1 MKGYL
6 SRVLIVY
13 GGIFAIVNLQWA
25 IVGPSLISCSPE
37 QAGGFVFRTALVWL
51 GCLLAGAA
59 VVFGLS
65 APVRRG
71 LKKLGESTL
80 SDHELHIVHRRN
92 RLLPLY
98 LCLLM
103 TGMIVVFGAAVH
115 LISRTHIVLPPF
127 TWWIATLGAGLVLP
141 ACLFGLLHHG
151 THLVHDRLY
160 RECRSRSLMHD
171 PAGFRVETRTLGFFF
186 AVNAGLLLWAGAF
199 GFSEGACRVEGVQAG
214 LFTLLGV
221 AGFLCMVWLAAAA
234 HFTMSIAPVKR
245 TAHMIGYLSAG
256 GWSGTARLSVDSGDE
271 VGKAAA
277 GINDL
282 MDRINE
288 AVRGVEE
295 TAAGVEHSSRDVSSC
310 ADDLMSLLLE
320 QAASVEAVAQTIE
333 EMTSFIKQNALS
345 AESGREK
352 TRGMVN
358 MAGRSEASM
367 RALVDAMERIS
378 MASRK
383 IGDIVS
389 TVNEVA
395 FQTNL
400 LALNASVEAA
410 RAGEHGKGFAVVA
423 QEVRALA
430 QRSADAANQIKAL
443 IEDTVGKIGAG
454 DELAKNAEKS
464 MTGII
469 GEIGELSETI
479 EEFASI
485 SSEQA
490 DRVDDLNK
498 SVARMDSVTQR
509 NAAAIHRL
517 SGSAEGML
525 CSAGTLAGEVTRFKQ
540 AVSGRP
546 AAGSRFR
553 SLASCGEEADDQ
565 EIE

>member
-1 MKGYL
+1 
-6 SRVLIVY
+6 
-13 GGIFAIVNLQWA
+13 
-25 IVGPSLISCSPE
+25 
-37 QAGGFVFRTALVWL
+37 
-51 GCLLAGAA
+51 
-59 VVFGLS
+59 
-65 APVRRG
+65 
-71 LKKLGESTL
+71 
-80 SDHELHIVHRRN
+80 
-92 RLLPLY
+92 
-98 LCLLM
+98 
-103 TGMIVVFGAAVH
+103 
-115 LISRTHIVLPPF
+115 
-127 TWWIATLGAGLVLP
+127 
-141 ACLFGLLHHG
+141 
-151 THLVHDRLY
+151 
-160 RECRSRSLMHD
+160 
-171 PAGFRVETRTLGFFF
+171 
-186 AVNAGLLLWAGAF
+186 
-199 GFSEGACRVEGVQAG
+199 
-214 LFTLLGV
+214 
-221 AGFLCMVWLAAAA
+221 
-234 HFTMSIAPVKR
+234 
-245 TAHMIGYLSAG
+245 
-256 GWSGTARLSVDSGDE
+256 
-271 VGKAAA
+271 
-277 GINDL
+277 
-282 MDRINE
+282 
-288 AVRGVEE
+288 
-295 TAAGVEHSSRDVSSC
+295 VEHSSRDVSSC

-525 CSAGTLAGEVTRFKQ
+525 CSAGTLAGEVARFKQ
-540 AVSGRP
+540 AVSGRF
-546 AAGSRFR
+546 AAGSGFR
-553 SLASCGEEADDQ
+553 PLASCGEEADDQ

>member
-1 MKGYL
+1 
-6 SRVLIVY
+6 
-13 GGIFAIVNLQWA
+13 
-25 IVGPSLISCSPE
+25 
-37 QAGGFVFRTALVWL
+37 
-51 GCLLAGAA
+51 
-59 VVFGLS
+59 
-65 APVRRG
+65 
-71 LKKLGESTL
+71 
-80 SDHELHIVHRRN
+80 
-92 RLLPLY
+92 
-98 LCLLM
+98 M
-103 TGMIVVFGAAVH
+103 TGMIAVFGAAVH

-127 TWWIATLGAGLVLP
+127 TWWIATSGSGLVLP

-151 THLVHDRLY
+151 THPVHDRLH
-160 RECRSRSLMHD
+160 RECRSRSLMHES
-171 PAGFRVETRTLGFFF
+171 AGIRLETRTLGFFF
-186 AVNAGLLLWAGAF
+186 AVSAGLLLWAGAF

-221 AGFLCMVWLAAAA
+221 AGFLCMIWLAAAA
-234 HFTMSIAPVKR
+234 HFTMFIAPVKG
-245 TAHMIGYLSAG
+245 TADMIGYLSAG
-256 GWSGTARLSVDSGDE
+256 GWSGTARLAVDSGDD

-295 TAAGVEHSSRDVSSC
+295 TAAGVEQSSRDVSSC

-345 AESGREK
+345 AESSRGK
-352 TRGMVN
+352 TRSMVN
-358 MAGRSEASM
+358 MAGRSETSM
-367 RALVDAMERIS
+367 RALVDAMEGIS
-378 MASRK
+378 LASRK
-383 IGDIVS
+383 
-389 TVNEVA
+389 
-395 FQTNL
+395 
-400 LALNASVEAA
+400 
-410 RAGEHGKGFAVVA
+410 
-423 QEVRALA
+423 
-430 QRSADAANQIKAL
+430 
-443 IEDTVGKIGAG
+443 
-454 DELAKNAEKS
+454 
-464 MTGII
+464 
-469 GEIGELSETI
+469 IGELSETI
-479 EEFASI
+479 EKFASI